1 MNISFHSNE
10 KCISPQWRPGAS
22 RMGPEVLLKVDPAGL
37 DSETER
43 NRGETHLKFNL
54 SIFTKGSV
62 FLPCGPVVVI
72 YNNYN

>member
-1 MNISFHSNE
+1 MKSVFHLSGDQE
-10 KCISPQWRPGAS
+10 LPE
-22 RMGPEVLLKVDPAGL
+22 MGPEVLLKVDPAGL

-72 YNNYN
+72 YNN